1 MPKVWQE
8 HGRHG
13 SVFGH
18 AACNPPLF
26 LQRLTKSQRE
36 VISYLSKIEK
46 RLAVN
51 LQRVHHELEHARA
64 GAARVDGELG

>member
-36 VISYLSKIEK
+36 VISYLSLL
-46 RLAVN
+46 RPLPF
-51 LQRVHHELEHARA
+51 LLSPFYFLE
-64 GAARVDGELG
+64 

>member
-46 RLAVN
+46 RLGVAVT
-51 LQRVHHELEHARA
+51 ARHWNT
-64 GAARVDGELG
+64 VQKIVQILNKS

>member
-8 HGRHG
+8 HGRRG

-36 VISYLSKIEK
+36 VISYLSLL
-46 RLAVN
+46 RPLPF
-51 LQRVHHELEHARA
+51 LLSPFYFLE
-64 GAARVDGELG
+64 